1 MMIPIGIHIGDN
13 MQQAFQNSLNW
24 TVGIVTG
31 GVKTSVYPT
40 FQGVFG
46 DTIVTALAKVLSLW
60 CLVPL
65 RLRRTSCSAQIRHPV
80 G

>member
-1 MMIPIGIHIGDN
+1 

-46 DTIVTALAKVLSLW
+46 DTIWRRFSHCGAW
-60 CLVPL
+60 CLFDYDAPAAQPKFGIPL
-65 RLRRTSCSAQIRHPV
+65 VDGAKTK
-80 G
+80 GGT